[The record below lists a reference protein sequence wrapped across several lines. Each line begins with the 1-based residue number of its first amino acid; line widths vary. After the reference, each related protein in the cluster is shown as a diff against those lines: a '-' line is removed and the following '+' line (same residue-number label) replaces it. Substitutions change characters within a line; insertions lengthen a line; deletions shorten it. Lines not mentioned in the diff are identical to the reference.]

1 MDKIIRFI
9 LAVSLLVFCIAL
21 FIEANSYY
29 DSLDLVNSTWSYSV
43 VANTI
48 YVYGILII
56 VMAIIGVSIYIIDL
70 IFKAIFK
77 IILEVIAGLRNK
89 RKIK

>member
-1 MDKIIRFI
+1 MIDKTIRLALAI
-9 LAVSLLVFCIAL
+9 LLLVFFIAL
-21 FIEANSYY
+21 FIEVNSYH
-29 DSLDLVNSTWSYSV
+29 DSLNFANSTWSYCV

-70 IFKAIFK
+70 LFKAIFK
-77 IILEVIAGLRNK
+77 IIKGK
-89 RKIK
+89 

>member
-1 MDKIIRFI
+1 MIDKIARFTI
-9 LAVSLLVFCIAL
+9 AVLLLVFFIAL
-21 FIEANSYY
+21 FVEINSYY
-29 DSLDLVNSTWSYSV
+29 DSLNFANATWSYSV

-70 IFKAIFK
+70 LLKAIFK
-77 IILEVIAGLRNK
+77 IIKGK
-89 RKIK
+89 

>member
-1 MDKIIRFI
+1 MMEKIIRFTI
-9 LAVSLLVFCIAL
+9 AVLLLVFCISL
-21 FIEANSYY
+21 FIEVNSYY
-29 DSLDLVNSTWSYSV
+29 DSLNFANATWSYSV

-70 IFKAIFK
+70 LFKAIFK
-77 IILEVIAGLRNK
+77 IIKGK
-89 RKIK
+89 

>member
-1 MDKIIRFI
+1 MIDKIARFI
-9 LAVSLLVFCIAL
+9 LAVLILIFCISL

-29 DSLDLVNSTWSYSV
+29 DSLDLLNSTWSYSV

-70 IFKAIFK
+70 LFKAIFK
-77 IILEVIAGLRNK
+77 IIKGK
-89 RKIK
+89 

>member
-1 MDKIIRFI
+1 MIEKIIRFTI
-9 LAVSLLVFCIAL
+9 AVLLLVFFISL
-21 FIEANSYY
+21 FIEVNSYY

-56 VMAIIGVSIYIIDL
+56 VMAIIGVSFYIIDL
-70 IFKAIFK
+70 LFKAIFK
-77 IILEVIAGLRNK
+77 IIKGK
-89 RKIK
+89 

>member
-1 MDKIIRFI
+1 MINKIVRFI
-9 LAVSLLVFCIAL
+9 LAVLLLIFCISL

-29 DSLDLVNSTWSYSV
+29 DSLDLLNSTWSYSV

-70 IFKAIFK
+70 LFKAIFK
-77 IILEVIAGLRNK
+77 IIKGK
-89 RKIK
+89 

>member
-1 MDKIIRFI
+1 MIDKIARFTI
-9 LAVSLLVFCIAL
+9 AVLLLIFCISL

-48 YVYGILII
+48 YVYGIIII
-56 VMAIIGVSIYIIDL
+56 VIAIIGVSFYIIDL
-70 IFKAIFK
+70 LFKAIFK
-77 IILEVIAGLRNK
+77 IIKGK
-89 RKIK
+89 

>member
-1 MDKIIRFI
+1 MIDKIARFI
-9 LAVSLLVFCIAL
+9 LAVLILIFCISL
-21 FIEANSYY
+21 FIEVNSYY
-29 DSLDLVNSTWSYSV
+29 DSLDLVNATWSYSV

-70 IFKAIFK
+70 LFKEIFKAIFK
-77 IILEVIAGLRNK
+77 IIKGK
-89 RKIK
+89 

>member
-1 MDKIIRFI
+1 MMEKIIRFTI
-9 LAVSLLVFCIAL
+9 AVLLLIFCISL
-21 FIEANSYY
+21 FIEVNSYY
-29 DSLDLVNSTWSYSV
+29 DSLNFANATWSYSV

-70 IFKAIFK
+70 LLKAIFK
-77 IILEVIAGLRNK
+77 IIRG
-89 RKIK
+89 